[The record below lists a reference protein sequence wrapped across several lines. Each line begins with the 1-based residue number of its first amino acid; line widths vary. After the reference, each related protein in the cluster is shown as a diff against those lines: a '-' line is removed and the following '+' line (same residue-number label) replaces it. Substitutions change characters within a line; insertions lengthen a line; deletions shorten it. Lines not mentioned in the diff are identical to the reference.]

1 MKGERDGGTLMGE
14 IKQAFGDVNDIATD
28 LGNIIQTG
36 ANSAQAVMDV
46 YASYKKAQMSYA
58 PVV

>member
-1 MKGERDGGTLMGE
+1 MPGDWLEDDYVRITGTCYKMKGERDGGTLMGE

-36 ANSAQAVMDV
+36 A
-46 YASYKKAQMSYA
+46 
-58 PVV
+58 